1 MNMNMNTT
9 RPLSARKAGVGGGG
23 RVLGKPVRVLF
34 WSLLTLYGAV
44 TLYPFFWLVIS
55 AFKTNTDFYARPF
68 GLPQVWHG
76 DNFTRAWESS
86 RLGTAFG
93 NSLIVAGGSLVLTL
107 FIAALTSFI
116 LARFQFRWKGGVL
129 TFFVIGM
136 LIPIHSTLVPLFI
149 LMKQMSLLNT
159 YWALILPYTAFALP
173 TAVFVLTAYLTSIP
187 RELEEASFI
196 DGTGLWGL
204 FFRIMLPMSVPALA
218 TVTILSFLHSW
229 NDFSF
234 ALVFINKTA
243 LKTLPLAIANFADG
257 YQTDY
262 GLSLAGMTLSVI
274 PTIVL
279 YLLFQEQM
287 MKGMTAGAVKG

>member
-1 MNMNMNTT
+1 MNMNTT
-9 RPLSARKAGVGGGG
+9 TPLSMGTARPGG
-23 RVLGKPVRVLF
+23 RTALRKPGKVLF
-34 WSLLTLYGAV
+34 WGLLTLYGAL

-55 AFKTNTDFYARPF
+55 AFKTNADFYARPF

-76 DNFTRAWESS
+76 DNFARAWESS

-93 NSLIVAGGSLVLTL
+93 NSLIVAIGSLALTL

-129 TFFVIGM
+129 AFFVIGM

-173 TAVFVLTAYLTSIP
+173 TAVFVLTAYLTSVP
-187 RELEEASFI
+187 RELEEAAFI

-218 TVTILSFLHSW
+218 TVTILSFLHAW

-262 GLSLAGMTLSVI
+262 GLTLAAMTLSVI

>member
-1 MNMNMNTT
+1 MPSPQSSSGHPIRRLRSGIVWT
-9 RPLSARKAGVGGGG
+9 
-23 RVLGKPVRVLF
+23 
-34 WSLLTLYGAV
+34 LLTVYGIL
-44 TLYPFFWLVIS
+44 TLYPFYWLVIS
-55 AFKTNTDFYARPF
+55 AFKTNEDFYSSPF
-68 GLPQVWHG
+68 GLPENWNVA
-76 DNFTRAWESS
+76 NFSNAWESS

-93 NSLIVAGGSLVLTL
+93 NSLIVSVGSLILTL
-107 FIAALTSFI
+107 FIAALASFI
-116 LARFQFRWKGGVL
+116 LARFQFRWKGL
-129 TFFVIGM
+129 IMTFFVVGM

-173 TAVFVLTAYLTSIP
+173 TAIFVLTAYLTSVP
-187 RELEEASFI
+187 RDIEEAAFI

-204 FFRIMLPMSVPALA
+204 FTRIMLPMSVPALS
-218 TVTILSFLHSW
+218 TVTILSFLHAW

-234 ALVFINKTA
+234 ALVFINKTG

-262 GLSLAGMTLSVI
+262 GLTLAAMTLSVI
-274 PTIVL
+274 PTIIL
-279 YLLFQEQM
+279 YLVFQEQV

>member
-1 MNMNMNTT
+1 MNISTPAALRT
-9 RPLSARKAGVGGGG
+9 DGDGPRFSLRRLG
-23 RVLGKPVRVLF
+23 RIIF
-34 WSLLTLYGAV
+34 WTVLTLYGIL
-44 TLYPFFWLVIS
+44 TLYPFLWLLIS
-55 AFKTNTDFYARPF
+55 SFKTNADFYNRPF
-68 GLPQVWHG
+68 GLPETWHA
-76 DNFTRAWESS
+76 DNFSRAWDSS

-93 NSLIVAGGSLVLTL
+93 NSLIVTLGSLLLTL
-107 FIAALTSFI
+107 FVAALSSFI
-116 LARFQFRWKGGVL
+116 LARFQFRGKGGIL
-129 TFFVIGM
+129 AFFVVGM

-149 LMKQMSLLNT
+149 LMKQMSMLNT

-173 TAVFVLTAYLTSIP
+173 TAIFILTAYLTSIP
-187 RELEEASFI
+187 KELEEAAFI

-204 FFRIMLPMSVPALA
+204 FFRIMLPVSLPALS
-218 TVTILSFLHSW
+218 TVTILSFLHAW

-234 ALVFINKTA
+234 ALVFINKTG

-262 GLSLAGMTLSVI
+262 GLTLAAMTLSVI
-274 PTIVL
+274 PTIIL